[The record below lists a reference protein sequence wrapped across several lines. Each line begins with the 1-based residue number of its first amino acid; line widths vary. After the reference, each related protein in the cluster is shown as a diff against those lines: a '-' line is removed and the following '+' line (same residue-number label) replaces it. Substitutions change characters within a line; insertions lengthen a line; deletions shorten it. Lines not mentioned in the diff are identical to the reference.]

1 MNVEVINVGTE
12 LLLGEIINT
21 EAPVLF
27 KMCKELGFDIY
38 HQTTV
43 GDNPQRLL
51 ECLDIAFKRGL
62 IVSLLLQDLVQRRM
76 I

>member
-27 KMCKELGFDIY
+27 PELQAETGNKKI
-38 HQTTV
+38 
-43 GDNPQRLL
+43 
-51 ECLDIAFKRGL
+51 
-62 IVSLLLQDLVQRRM
+62 S
-76 I
+76 

>member
-27 KMCKELGFDIY
+27 KMCKEWDLIFIIR
-38 HQTTV
+38 
-43 GDNPQRLL
+43 RLL
-51 ECLDIAFKRGL
+51 VITHT
-62 IVSLLLQDLVQRRM
+62 VY
-76 I
+76 

>member
-27 KMCKELGFDIY
+27 KMCKELGFDMTIF
-38 HQTTV
+38 HFLFFPKQ
-43 GDNPQRLL
+43 
-51 ECLDIAFKRGL
+51 
-62 IVSLLLQDLVQRRM
+62 
-76 I
+76 

>member
-27 KMCKELGFDIY
+27 KMCKDLIFIIR
-38 HQTTV
+38 
-43 GDNPQRLL
+43 RLWV
-51 ECLDIAFKRGL
+51 ITHN
-62 IVSLLLQDLVQRRM
+62 VY
-76 I
+76 